1 MRHRLKRVPLYFLTA
16 VIAVLAI
23 TYLVDF
29 ALLRYRVSAQKNPF
43 GQVTVTTYFA
53 SSLKNGHTE
62 YDFQQPQSET
72 CANALYPHMGLQPCW
87 YLRRHSERRIDLM

>member
-16 VIAVLAI
+16 AVAALAM
-23 TYLVDF
+23 TYLGDF
-29 ALLRYRVSAQKNPF
+29 AILRYRVSAQKNPF
-43 GQVTVTTYFA
+43 GYVTVTTYFA

-72 CANALYPHMGLQPCW
+72 CVHALYPHMGMEPCW
-87 YLRRHSERRIDLM
+87 YLSRHRERRVDLM